1 MVHLTLNTGDSQE
14 SPRSAVN
21 ETVLTRL
28 TRLVRCGHGR
38 VPDLPYQVTI
48 IRTRRDAVFTIATRD
63 DFLYGVQPIL
73 TCGLA
78 QKWALVIW
86 AALCRLMD
94 LAWSQEPQ
102 ATMPLSR
109 PWVAV
114 ILWPAARLVPPDD
127 LAALIEFERCLA
139 WAIIEETPHDLCMDP
154 GRWASWRR
162 AVRRLVHRDPRRRCR

>member
-14 SPRSAVN
+14 SLRSTVHEAVR
-21 ETVLTRL
+21 TRL

-48 IRTRRDAVFTIATRD
+48 LRTRRGALFTIATQADFRD
-63 DFLYGVQPIL
+63 GVQPIV

-78 QKWALVIW
+78 QKWAPVIW

-94 LAWSQEPQ
+94 LAWSQGPQ
-102 ATMPLSR
+102 ATMPLR
-109 PWVAV
+109 LPWVAV

-154 GRWASWRR
+154 GRWASWLR
-162 AVRRLVHRDPRRRCR
+162 AVRRLVHGERP